1 MNNIMSKV
9 EKKRENVLMLIF
21 LGKSGVNSKK
31 EGGKSLPNGPLVVI
45 LIALCRLIMIPEN

>member
-9 EKKRENVLMLIF
+9 EKKRENVLMLNF

-45 LIALCRLIMIPEN
+45 LIALCRLIMISEN